1 MNKKNLWGQRAFLG
15 IVLLLIF
22 SVPSYGHDKKSDVSK
37 LYKDGQ
43 YQAVI
48 NLLKD
53 APRNDETSV
62 LYLGLSHLKLA
73 NLDQTISVWKAY
85 VKNAPGTE
93 ATRNIS
99 QYLDPLLK
107 ESAKEAA
114 QKAIQDEKKLSA
126 ANLDPNVI
134 AVYPFENKGS
144 SEYDALSTGL
154 TEMVITDL
162 SQVKTLKV
170 LERIRIQALL
180 SELKLAQSGIVDQD
194 GAPKMGKLLGAGKI
208 ASGSF
213 LSKDKE
219 KLGINLSM
227 RKTQEGEILSSK
239 QAEGTLQEFY
249 KLEKSLVVQVLCGIG
264 RCPESL
270 DEATQAAIA
279 KVHTTNFQA
288 FLQFS
293 KGLVLRDQ
301 GKYREARQAFLKA
314 LALDPQF
321 QLAQEELLETPL
333 FPITQAVIFSEEN
346 NLLNNEKPIEAM
358 PLEKPRAST
367 DTGTGAQKG
376 GGGEKEKSSDFSGD
390 FSQEGMNTVTL
401 FPIEQPPAT
410 LLVPITIK
418 LNF

>member
-1 MNKKNLWGQRAFLG
+1 MNKKNLWGQRTLRG
-15 IVLLLIF
+15 IVLLLTF
-22 SVPSYGHDKKSDVSK
+22 SVPSYGEDVSN
-37 LYKDGQ
+37 LYKDGH

-48 NLLKD
+48 NILKD
-53 APRNDETSV
+53 APRNDGTSV
-62 LYLGLSHLKLA
+62 LYLGLSYLKLA
-73 NLDQTISVWKAY
+73 DLDQTISIWKEY

-99 QYLDPLLK
+99 QYLDPLIK
-107 ESAKEAA
+107 ESAKTGA
-114 QKAIQDEKKLSA
+114 QKAMQDEKNLSA
-126 ANLDPNVI
+126 SNLDPNVV

-180 SELKLAQSGIVDQD
+180 SELKLAQSGIVDQND
-194 GAPKMGKLLGAGKI
+194 APKTGKLLGAGKI

-227 RKTQEGEILSSK
+227 LKTKEGEILSSK
-239 QAEGTLQEFY
+239 EAEGTLQEFY
-249 KLEKSLVVQVLCGIG
+249 KLEKSLVVQVLCGMG

-270 DEATQAAIA
+270 DEATQAAIG
-279 KVHTTNFQA
+279 KVHTTNFKA

-314 LALDPQF
+314 LASDPKF
-321 QLAQEELLETPL
+321 HIAQEKLVETPL
-333 FPITQAVIFSEEN
+333 FPITQAVVFSEEKKSHN
-346 NLLNNEKPIEAM
+346 HEKPIGGM
-358 PLEKPRAST
+358 PLEKPQSSADGKR
-367 DTGTGAQKG
+367 DHEKG
-376 GGGEKEKSSDFSGD
+376 EDKKKDERGKPPSLGPPGGNALTF
-390 FSQEGMNTVTL
+390 L
-401 FPIEQPPAT
+401 PPIEQHTPVVLT
-410 LLVPITIK
+410 PITIE
-418 LNF
+418 LDLH